1 MGSNVFQITLNQD
14 NKLTVWIIE
23 GRNNSTTF
31 MFDKSCNK
39 ILVGRKNSN

>member
-14 NKLTVWIIE
+14 NKLAVRIIE

-31 MFDKSCNK
+31 MFDKNCNK
-39 ILVGRKNSN
+39 I